1 MSSNLNQLVLEK
13 FANKYRKKANG
24 KSLTITDNDY
34 GTPYYRI
41 WADIYDNGVDTVFFP
56 DNFSK
61 DIKYLPRGIKTVH
74 LGKNFTGLISEKHL
88 PQGLVVYYTGTHPVV
103 SKKDPAKK
111 IEYISSSN
119 PESSTVSTA
128 NSPTQTNRQYTV
140 NSGTQTN
147 DFNFSDFSPSDASN
161 PKYKAEQIL
170 KKKGINAKFDKD
182 KKKLTV
188 EIINTHRSDASD
200 FYEKVKFISN
210 KKHTDKLILIDI
222 HGIVKEFPKE
232 FKYGPDTKS
241 VALYLNGFNSN
252 LPLFNSKCQKID
264 LNLPVLETQLP
275 KLPRE
280 VEIFRFISRE
290 YNHPLVQF
298 PDSLQVLH
306 LRLKH
311 FNNAIP
317 EYPGD
322 LLELTLELQE
332 YRQRYPIL
340 PDKLKKFHL
349 TNLRE
354 VKEKPRNINTEG
366 NVIETQKLESFG
378 KPITYF
384 PQSLVDIKLP
394 AYYKY
399 PLPEVFLD
407 RILEQEQEQQ
417 QQDGVGVLQ
426 GIHIYGSKNIG
437 PIIISSKD
445 KFVKIMEEISLEEKT
460 EVEKSKTI
468 YTKAQQKIYE
478 KYKEILEMY
487 LHISV
492 SPEQFLISFTNDL
505 NTKYVDYSVF
515 SLLQYPLFR
524 FDYQSFNMDLYN
536 FINASAIFIKT
547 ESFDKELPDFKNI
560 SRLVIDSKIFNK
572 PIPESA
578 AETLELLNIISDE
591 YNQQIPYLSKL
602 NILDIR
608 SPKFNYPVDPF
619 IHLEKLIIISN
630 AFNQPIPY
638 FTALKKLFVESNE
651 FNQDI
656 PYIESLEELDI
667 RSPEFNRDIPGMP
680 NLILLEIRSDAYD
693 MPIQLF
699 ENLTE
704 LYIYSN
710 VFNQTIPPYLEKLVT
725 LEIGSKIFN
734 QEIPNL
740 KNLKHLKIHSEKF
753 NKNISHFLRTQ
764 LDKLEINGENFSL

>member
-1 MSSNLNQLVLEK
+1 MSSNLNGLVLQKFSSKYEK
-13 FANKYRKKANG
+13 NG
-24 KSLTITDNDY
+24 KSIKITDNEY

-41 WADIYDNGVDTVFFP
+41 WADIYDNGVDTVLFP

-61 DIKYLPRGIKTVH
+61 DNKYLPRGIKTVY
-74 LGKNFTGLISEKHL
+74 LGKNFTGVISEKHL

-103 SKKDPAKK
+103 SKKDSAKE
-111 IEYISSSN
+111 ITYISSSN
-119 PESSTVSTA
+119 PESSTQTNTVSTA

-140 NSGTQTN
+140 NSETQTT
-147 DFNFSDFSPSDASN
+147 DFNFSDYSPSDASN

-188 EIINTHRSDASD
+188 EIINTNPSDASD

-210 KKHTDKLILIDI
+210 KRHTDKLILIDI
-222 HGIVKEFPKE
+222 HGIVKEFPKD

-264 LNLPVLETQLP
+264 LNLPALQTQLP
-275 KLPRE
+275 ELPSK

-298 PDSLQVLH
+298 PDSLHVLH

-354 VKEKPRNINTEG
+354 VKQKPRNINTEG

-384 PQSLVDIKLP
+384 PESLVDIKLP

-399 PLPEVFLD
+399 PLPEIFLD
-407 RILEQEQEQQ
+407 RILKE

-426 GIHIYGSKNIG
+426 GIHIYGSDNKG
-437 PIIISSKD
+437 TIIISSKN

-460 EVEKSKTI
+460 EVDARITI
-468 YTKAQQKIYE
+468 YTEEQQKIYE

-524 FDYQSFNMDLYN
+524 FDYELFNMDLDY
-536 FINASAIFIKT
+536 FINASAIYITTK
-547 ESFDKELPDFKNI
+547 SFDKKLPDFKNI
-560 SRLVIDSKIFNK
+560 SRLVINSNKFNQ
-572 PIPESA
+572 PIPESVA
-578 AETLELLNIISDE
+578 DTLELLNIISDIF
-591 YNQQIPYLSKL
+591 NQPIPYLSKL

-608 SPKFNYPVDPF
+608 SPRFNHPVDPF
-619 IHLEKLIIISN
+619 IHLEHLIIISN
-630 AFNQPIPY
+630 DFDQQIAY
-638 FTALKKLFVESNE
+638 FTALKKLFVESKE
-651 FNQDI
+651 FNQYI
-656 PYIESLEELDI
+656 PYIQSLEELDI
-667 RSPEFNRDIPGMP
+667 RSPKFNRDIPSMP

-699 ENLTE
+699 ENLTG

-710 VFNQTIPPYLEKLVT
+710 VFNQTIPPYLDKLIT
-725 LEIGSKIFN
+725 LEIGSKEFN
-734 QEIPNL
+734 QEIPKL
-740 KNLKHLKIHSEKF
+740 PNLKHLKIVSEKF
-753 NKNISHFLRTQ
+753 NKDISHLRTQ
-764 LDKLEINGENFSL
+764 LDKLEI